1 MPERKAVFRQ
11 NPNSNFGFA
20 SILFTVML
28 KGQKPPTM
36 PVQNIGKLRLL
47 CVSSMLV
54 LQLGFL
60 VAFLLAQD
68 VTWVTVE
75 GTASMQDISK
85 EEARR
90 RSVEDATRRA
100 VEKVVGT
107 NISAETLIVN
117 LRLSGSILGA
127 IPYGRVVDKKIVE
140 EGVVNIHDEKHDGSS
155 VVYKVKM
162 KAAVAEETTGAD
174 PDFRLEASLNRSS
187 FKDGDEMIIRI
198 KPKKDC
204 YVSVFTIL
212 EDEKIVRL
220 IPNQLKADN
229 ALKADA
235 TFFFPDENDK
245 TKGIRLRVH
254 TPEGKDA
261 VTETIYVLGLKQPID
276 FNAAKFQEGIYGVYN
291 GQTAFMNDLINE
303 IVGIPLSERAEQLMP
318 YQIIKDSGGVE

>member
-1 MPERKAVFRQ
+1 MPAQTIV
-11 NPNSNFGFA
+11 
-20 SILFTVML
+20 
-28 KGQKPPTM
+28 
-36 PVQNIGKLRLL
+36 KLA
-47 CVSSMLV
+47 VSSVSWILV
-54 LQLGFL
+54 LQFAFL
-60 VAFLLAQD
+60 VPLPLAQD

-75 GTASMQDISK
+75 GTAPMEDISK
-85 EEARR
+85 EEART

-100 VEKVVGT
+100 VEKVVGA

-127 IPYGRVVDKKIVE
+127 IPYGRVVDRKIVE

-174 PDFRLEASLNRSS
+174 PDFKLQASLNRSS
-187 FKDGDEMIIRI
+187 FNDGDEMVIRI

-204 YVSVFTIL
+204 HVSVFTIL

-220 IPNQLKADN
+220 IPNQLKPDN
-229 ALKADA
+229 SLKANE

-245 TKGIRLRVH
+245 GKGLRLRVH

-276 FNAAKFQEGIYGVYN
+276 FNAGKFQEGIYGIYN
-291 GQTAFMNDLINE
+291 GQTAFMNDLIKE

-318 YQIIKDSGGVE
+318 YQITAKRK

>member
-1 MPERKAVFRQ
+1 MPIQCV
-11 NPNSNFGFA
+11 
-20 SILFTVML
+20 V
-28 KGQKPPTM
+28 
-36 PVQNIGKLRLL
+36 KLR
-47 CVSSMLV
+47 VSSVLSILV
-54 LQLGFL
+54 LQFAFL
-60 VAFLLAQD
+60 VPFLLAQD
-68 VTWVTVE
+68 LTWVTVE
-75 GTASMQDISK
+75 GIAPMQDISK
-85 EEARR
+85 EEARSR
-90 RSVEDATRRA
+90 AIEDATRKA
-100 VEKVVGT
+100 VQKVVGA

-140 EGVVNIHDEKHDGSS
+140 ESVVNIHDEKHDRSS
-155 VVYKVKM
+155 VVYRVKM

-187 FKDGDEMIIRI
+187 FKDGDEMVIRI

-204 YVSVFTIL
+204 YISVFTIL

-220 IPNQLKADN
+220 IPNQLKEDN
-229 ALKADA
+229 SLTANE

-245 TKGIRLRVH
+245 KKGIRLRVH

-276 FNAAKFQEGIYGVYN
+276 FNAGKFQEGIYGIYN
-291 GQTAFMNDLINE
+291 GQTAFMNDLIKE

-318 YQIIKDSGGVE
+318 YQIIKDSGGDK